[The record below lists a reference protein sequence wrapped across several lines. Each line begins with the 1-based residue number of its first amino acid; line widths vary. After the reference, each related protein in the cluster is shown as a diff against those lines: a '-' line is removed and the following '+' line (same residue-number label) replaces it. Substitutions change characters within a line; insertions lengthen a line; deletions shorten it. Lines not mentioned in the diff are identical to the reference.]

1 MTPFW
6 LNSLASAVGSA
17 AGVGLALTIDRWR
30 EAARRRRSEVTQ
42 LRIALWLVEEN
53 LDLGRKAMEGMGD
66 GAAPFFRMNTHLL
79 DVSTAELAKA
89 SSDQLLL
96 LKLER
101 FRDQLHQVNEKIRI
115 HGEAIMFQGT
125 PTWDAIKRR
134 DEKLVPSIRSH
145 LSDHVVPAG
154 EELLTPLKA
163 RIREL
168 SRQQLPVRPP
178 LVMPEPIRLADGDN
192 T

>member
-1 MTPFW
+1 M
-6 LNSLASAVGSA
+6 
-17 AGVGLALTIDRWR
+17 
-30 EAARRRRSEVTQ
+30 EATG
-42 LRIALWLVEEN
+42 N
-53 LDLGRKAMEGMGD
+53 

-79 DVSTAELAKA
+79 DVSSAELAKL
-89 SSDQLLL
+89 SSDKLLL
-96 LKLER
+96 LKVER

-154 EELLTPLKA
+154 EELLTPLRA

-168 SRQQLPVRPP
+168 SRQQLPMRPP
-178 LVMPEPIRLADGDN
+178 LVMPEPIRLSDGDK